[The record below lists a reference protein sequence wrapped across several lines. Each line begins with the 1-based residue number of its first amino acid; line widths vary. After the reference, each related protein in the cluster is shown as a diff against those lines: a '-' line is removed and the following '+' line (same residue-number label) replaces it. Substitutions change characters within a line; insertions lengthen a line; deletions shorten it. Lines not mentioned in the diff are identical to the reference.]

1 MTVLSTTRYGHT
13 FFVFYIVSLPLS
25 HVLGTR
31 GKVWEEYGE
40 ILAPDDDVIAMLDS
54 TEGRKREKDGSI
66 RVKRIN
72 WLATLK
78 PRWREG
84 NDEGDG
90 CSDADACVPARTKR
104 RMPTGRRVANLVE
117 TTQDTGNVGAV
128 QIQYLLQS

>member
-1 MTVLSTTRYGHT
+1 MGTLFCLLHCFPASVACSWHQGKKYG
-13 FFVFYIVSLPLS
+13 S
-25 HVLGTR
+25 R
-31 GKVWEEYGE
+31 EEYGE

-54 TEGRKREKDGSI
+54 TERRKREKDGSI
-66 RVKRIN
+66 RVKRRIN

-104 RMPTGRRVANLVE
+104 RMPTGRRVAGLVE
-117 TTQDTGNVGAV
+117 ATQDTGNVGAV